1 MIFILQ
7 MGNWQGKVI
16 SPAQGHTGSKGDLD
30 PGILST
36 WTTLLTTILE
46 APQQRAVRKN
56 SEKIRKFATF
66 PPIPTLHIF
75 SDDLAQLETDKRR

>member
-16 SPAQGHTGSKGDLD
+16 SPTQGHTGSKGDLN

-36 WTTLLTTILE
+36 WATLLTTMLE

-56 SEKIRKFATF
+56 
-66 PPIPTLHIF
+66 
-75 SDDLAQLETDKRR
+75 